1 MLGRAGGVPTAAG
14 SPMTVIGGRRKGEG
28 AGHPRTP
35 KIRPEP
41 PALLAKAVVAAAS
54 GVEVMGGVGESLE
67 ERLVSMSSAL
77 LLLQLT
83 CSSLSL
89 SSSGQASSRLLPRLL
104 LLLLPQLAAVSSGAL
119 PVTTTVW

>member
-1 MLGRAGGVPTAAG
+1 MLGRAGGVLPTADSAI
-14 SPMTVIGGRRKGEG
+14 TGGRRKGEG
-28 AGHPRTP
+28 AAQPRTP

-41 PALLAKAVVAAAS
+41 PVLLAKAVVAAAS
-54 GVEVMGGVGESLE
+54 GVEVIGGVGESLD

-104 LLLLPQLAAVSSGAL
+104 LLLLPQFAAVSRAAL
-119 PVTTTVW
+119 PATTTVW